1 MFNAQAVV
9 STFLLFF
16 LLLFFTGC
24 LEIGNHCRSWVVTV
38 LWYLAAL
45 GFFAL
50 AVSHIVYLF
59 VGA

>member
-1 MFNAQAVV
+1 MFNAQAVG

-16 LLLFFTGC
+16 LLLFFTAC
-24 LEIGNHCRSWVVTV
+24 LEIGNRCTWLVATV

-50 AVSHIVYLF
+50 AVAHIVYLF

>member
-9 STFLLFF
+9 STFLLFS
-16 LLLFFTGC
+16 LLFCMVGC
-24 LEIGNHCRSWVVTV
+24 LEIGNRCRSWVLTV
-38 LWYLAAL
+38 LWWLTAL

>member
-1 MFNAQAVV
+1 MFNAQAVG

-24 LEIGNHCRSWVVTV
+24 LEIGNHCRSWVAAA
-38 LWYLAAL
+38 LWWLAAL

-50 AVSHIVYLF
+50 AVGHVVYLF